1 MKFIGIPR
9 AEKRHGEKYR
19 TAIGAT
25 LLVSLVLVCILGA
38 ESFFAST
45 RPLTSTTDEAGATVS
60 QEMLPINTDESLAE
74 LPNRSADL
82 SPTPDATVSSASDT
96 VATDA
101 SSPDVSTPAT
111 SAATTVP
118 SDTTAAPVT
127 ETAEAVHY
135 YVTASLSI
143 RTGPGT
149 AFDKTGSYKAG
160 DEVDSVAA
168 TSNGWKKLSTGSY
181 VIDDFL
187 STTPPETAMD
197 ATYYAK
203 GDVNVRSGPGTE
215 YAVVKTLKA
224 GDAISVVAKTANG
237 WFRTVKGTYLSA
249 DVCTDTPPATP
260 TPAATPTPVATP
272 TPKPTPKPTPV
283 PVGGS
288 VRCKVTFYGPQN
300 GSTTTATGTTCEV
313 GRTVAADW
321 TYFPKN
327 SLISISGISGG
338 ATDYVSD
345 GSGYKVEDCGYDIVG
360 LWIDIYVP
368 SEEIANKLGTIYVTV
383 TRLS

>member
-82 SPTPDATVSSASDT
+82 SPTPDATVPS
-96 VATDA
+96 ATDA
-101 SSPDVSTPAT
+101 SSPDVSSPDVSTPAT

-149 AFDKTGSYKAG
+149 TFDKTGSYKAG

-224 GDAISVVAKTANG
+224 GDAISVVAKTSNG

-260 TPAATPTPVATP
+260 TPAATPTP
-272 TPKPTPKPTPV
+272 KPTPKPTPT
-283 PVGGS
+283 PTPAPGS
-288 VRCKVTFYGPQN
+288 KSYIGDFKVTFYGPT
-300 GSTTTATGTTCEV
+300 GHTTKTGTVCEE
-313 GRTVAADW
+313 GRTIAVDPSVIPLGSKIYIENDPLGGDGYYIAED
-321 TYFPKN
+321 T
-327 SLISISGISGG
+327 GG
-338 ATDYVSD
+338 AVK
-345 GSGYKVEDCGYDIVG
+345 GNI
-360 LWIDIYVP
+360 IDIFADDGE
-368 SEEIANKLGTIYVTV
+368 SRATISSVKVYIVNP
-383 TRLS
+383 

>member
-45 RPLTSTTDEAGATVS
+45 RSMTSTTDETSATVS
-60 QEMLPINTDESLAE
+60 QEMLPINTDESLPE

-82 SPTPDATVSSASDT
+82 SPTPDATVPSASDT
-96 VATDA
+96 SSTDT
-101 SSPDVSTPAT
+101 SPSDTSITVTPT
-111 SAATTVP
+111 ATTLP

-127 ETAEAVHY
+127 ESAEAVHY
-135 YVTASLSI
+135 YVTADLSI

-149 AFDKTGSYKAG
+149 TFDKTGSYKAG
-160 DEVDSVAA
+160 DEVDSVAT

-181 VIDDFL
+181 VIDDYL

-224 GDAISVVAKTANG
+224 GDAISVVAKTSNG
-237 WFRTVKGTYLSA
+237 WFRTVKGTYISV
-249 DVCTDTPPATP
+249 DVCTETPPATP
-260 TPAATPTPVATP
+260 TPAATPTP
-272 TPKPTPKPTPV
+272 KPTPKPTPTPTTTPV
-283 PVGGS
+283 PVGGT
-288 VRCKVTFYGPQN
+288 VRCKVTFYGPQK
-300 GSTTTATGTTCEV
+300 GSVTTASGTTCEV
-313 GRTVAADW
+313 GRTIATDW
-321 TYFPKN
+321 SYFPKN
-327 SLISISGISGG
+327 SKISISGISGD
-338 ATDYVSD
+338 ATSYVSD
-345 GSGYKVEDCGYDIVG
+345 GSGYVAEDTGYSIVG

-368 SEEIANKLGTIYVTV
+368 SEEIANQLGTIYVSV